1 MRAFTIRPV
10 LNGYIVDC
18 GCQTL
23 VFASNEALLDAIS
36 KYVTEPQKTERYF
49 LENSL
54 HSDLVPNEVPSQGE
68 PGDVR
73 NFGCFNPRS
82 EGQKRER

>member
-54 HSDLVPNEVPSQGE
+54 HSGLVLNEGPPQGRIE
-68 PGDVR
+68 LARD
-73 NFGCFNPRS
+73 
-82 EGQKRER
+82 